1 MKGGE
6 ICRRCKKPYYD
17 QGIWRVSDSLWKK
30 VTGIKNG
37 SGLYCMKCFAK
48 MADKIGIIVYWT
60 GFPNKFRRF

>member
-6 ICRRCKKPYYD
+6 ICRKCKKPYPN
-17 QGIWRVSDSLWKK
+17 QIWRVSDLLWKK

-37 SGLYCMKCFAK
+37 SGLYCMKCFAM
-48 MADKIGIIVYWT
+48 MADKMGITIYWT